1 MQNKKNNGQKSGGSR
16 LIASGKKPVLLGIEP
31 EKHKLLSNAAIADG
45 RPLTQFLLF
54 HGLVAAEKILKK
66 IENTH

>member
-1 MQNKKNNGQKSGGSR
+1 MRKHQEKPVSGGAR
-16 LIASGKKPVLLGIEP
+16 LIAAGRHPVLLGPTE
-31 EKHKLLSNAAIADG
+31 EQHARLAQAAKVDG

-66 IENTH
+66 IEKAP